1 MSASA
6 LIFFFI
12 FSLIIIGMYVAIRR
26 MWFDA
31 TITVAIGIISS
42 TIAMTLMLKQM
53 NDNVGDAQAIF
64 FGFLIGGAFSG
75 VALMVAWY
83 FHSNE
88 MRDTYANDYHDEG

>member
-12 FSLIIIGMYVAIRR
+12 FSLIIIGMYVAVRR
-26 MWFDA
+26 MWFDS
-31 TITVAIGIISS
+31 TVTVAIGIISS
-42 TIAMTLMLKQM
+42 TIAMTMMLRQM

-64 FGFLIGGAFSG
+64 FGFLIGGAFS
-75 VALMVAWY
+75 LISLLVAWY

-88 MRDTYANDYHDEG
+88 VRDGYANDYGDEG